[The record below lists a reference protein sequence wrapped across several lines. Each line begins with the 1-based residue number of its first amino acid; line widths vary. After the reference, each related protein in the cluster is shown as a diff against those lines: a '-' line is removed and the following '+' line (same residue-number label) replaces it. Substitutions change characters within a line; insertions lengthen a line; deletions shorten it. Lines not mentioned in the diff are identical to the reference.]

1 VIIGGAGG
9 MAWTGEGGSIPGW
22 RESYLHV
29 IASGVS
35 DIMSEPVVKYSAVVE
50 IIDTAGATIEI
61 PDVSYFSTTASKD
74 NPGSCSITI
83 QDRTKWSPR
92 GTQYPN
98 LLQPSDRKITVKVTT
113 TIRGTSRTTTVF
125 SGNITGYTEAIG
137 RSNDAINLNCKVSAD
152 QNKLYLWS
160 PYYGTQRK
168 ARSLTKYRTML
179 ECQKDISD
187 TLPIVVFTDDAE
199 QTTAF
204 TYWLNTYLNYE
215 SIYSYYQIFSQLPT
229 FYFIRDYSAMA
240 IKPAVAVLTDDKAIS
255 LNWSFKQNKFNSVR
269 VEHKKYVTGP
279 FELSGTDPDYP
290 NGYYRINEKSGVVD
304 QTDAGVR
311 GTIAAT
317 SAIVNKGATWGTLI
331 AQAKELIWD
340 SLADEVTAQIRFE
353 PDMVL
358 GRAMIFDSARL
369 NLAGNGYISS
379 ITHSYSTGNIST
391 SMQLKFR
398 TIAEPNIYVYL
409 YYYKVD
415 KDEYEAGT

>member
-1 VIIGGAGG
+1 
-9 MAWTGEGGSIPGW
+9 
-22 RESYLHV
+22 
-29 IASGVS
+29 
-35 DIMSEPVVKYSAVVE
+35 
-50 IIDTAGATIEI
+50 
-61 PDVSYFSTTASKD
+61 
-74 NPGSCSITI
+74 
-83 QDRTKWSPR
+83 
-92 GTQYPN
+92 
-98 LLQPSDRKITVKVTT
+98 
-113 TIRGTSRTTTVF
+113 
-125 SGNITGYTEAIG
+125 
-137 RSNDAINLNCKVSAD
+137 
-152 QNKLYLWS
+152 
-160 PYYGTQRK
+160 
-168 ARSLTKYRTML
+168 
-179 ECQKDISD
+179 
-187 TLPIVVFTDDAE
+187 
-199 QTTAF
+199 
-204 TYWLNTYLNYE
+204 
-215 SIYSYYQIFSQLPT
+215 
-229 FYFIRDYSAMA
+229 
-240 IKPAVAVLTDDKAIS
+240 
-255 LNWSFKQNKFNSVR
+255 VR

>member
-1 VIIGGAGG
+1 MIIGGAGG

-22 RESYLHV
+22 RENYLHV
-29 IASGVS
+29 IASGIS
-35 DIMSEPVVKYSAVVE
+35 DIMSEPIVEYSASVE
-50 IIDTAGATIEI
+50 IIDTAGATVEI
-61 PDVSYFSTTASKD
+61 PDVSYFSTTASQD
-74 NPGSCSITI
+74 NPGTCSITI

-98 LLQPSDRKITVKVTT
+98 LLQPSDRRITVKVTT

-125 SGNITGYTEAIG
+125 SGNITGYTEAVG
-137 RSNDAINLNCKVSAD
+137 RSNESINLSCKVPAE
-152 QNKLYLWS
+152 QNRIYWWS
-160 PYYGTQRK
+160 SYYGVDMTGNDFTQYRFMLFK
-168 ARSLTKYRTML
+168 AAQYA
-179 ECQKDISD
+179 D
-187 TLPIVVFTDDAE
+187 TLPII
-199 QTTAF
+199 AF
-204 TYWLNTYLNYE
+204 TEDGATPATFMAIETLWGVWKY
-215 SIYSYYQIFSQLPT
+215 IYSSYTWFSQLSK
-229 FYFIRDYSAMA
+229 FYLISDYSAMA
-240 IKPAVAVLTDDKAIS
+240 IKPAVTVLTDDKAIS
-255 LNWSFKQNKFNSVR
+255 LNWSFKQNKFNAVR
-269 VEHKKYVTGP
+269 VEHEKYVTGP

-311 GTIAAT
+311 GTIASP
-317 SAIVNKGATWGTLI
+317 SAIVDKNASRGALI

-340 SLADEVTAQIRFE
+340 SLADEVAAQIRFE

-358 GRAMIFDSARL
+358 GRAMNFDSARL
-369 NLAGNGYISS
+369 NLAGNGYISG